1 MSKLTRITKLR
12 HRLFRD
18 FVWPNDLHS
27 FAQFN
32 VIYGWNG
39 CGKTTLSSLLL
50 LVEKKSALTE
60 GEVELELDGA
70 TRVAGSAFA
79 SAQLPQVRVF
89 NRDFINATLSQAGG
103 IAPIYF
109 FGEDSVE
116 KQAQVDKLRRDLGFA
131 NTEVTVAT
139 SGKKAADDKL
149 DEFCVAQAK
158 IIKVALTSANNTTYN
173 NYDKRS
179 FKRAVQALDAQSAA
193 VAILPDEQKAPLR
206 SHKDA
211 QPKPAIEKIPP
222 PSIDLVAL
230 TSEVDALV
238 GRSVVAQT
246 LDELK
251 ANNTLAAWVQ
261 QGLALHSGEHQ
272 SDTCRFCLR
281 PIEAARRAALE
292 AHFNDAYA
300 RFQKELA
307 ALLTKLQAAKQHA
320 DSLSLPDASRFYEA
334 LASEVTT
341 ANASVTSARSEA
353 EVALD
358 DLIARVE
365 ARRDDPFAPA
375 ATAAPTPSTSASLAK
390 AVAALNAIIEKHN
403 QTSAQFKASVDE
415 ACKKLESSYVAE
427 AHAEFVQLSEALTTA
442 NTALE
447 DTKAKPTG
455 IQTQIDELERAILE
469 HRRPADELTEELRA
483 YLGRDELRFELRG
496 TGYALTRGGQPVSH
510 LSEGERTAI
519 AFLYFLKSLQ
529 DKTFDMKN
537 GIVVIDDPVSSL
549 DANALFSAFGYMK
562 ERTKQAGQLFIFT
575 HSFPFFRLVKNWFH
589 HLPRQRSAQIDRRLG
604 RFFLLRSRRHTDG
617 SRTSELGPLDPLLQE
632 HESEYQ
638 YLFKRVYDEAH
649 RDDVVQLEHHYGLPN
664 VARRLIEAFL
674 AFRFPEMSGDLGPR
688 LDRVIFDNAKK
699 TRILRLLNTY
709 SHAGAISDPEH
720 DLSLLAETQPVLLDV
735 LELMK
740 TVDKGHYEGLVKL
753 VAPPVG
759 IPESDSQA
767 PLDESG
773 GDDARA
779 APGGSPSAAE
789 GVS

>member
-1 MSKLTRITKLR
+1 MKLTRITKLR
-12 HRLFRD
+12 HRVFRD
-18 FVWPNDLHS
+18 FAWPSDLHA
-27 FAQFN
+27 FGQFN
-32 VIYGWNG
+32 VVYGWNG
-39 CGKTTLSSLLL
+39 CGKTTLSSLLS
-50 LVEKKSALTE
+50 LVEKKTALTE
-60 GEVELELDGA
+60 GEVDLELDGA
-70 TRVAGSAFA
+70 TKVGGSAFA

-109 FGEDSVE
+109 LGEGSVE
-116 KQAQVDKLRRDLGFA
+116 KQARVDQLKKDLAFA
-131 NTEVTVAT
+131 NTEVM
-139 SGKKAADDKL
+139 AAQTEKTNADSKL
-149 DEFCVAQAK
+149 DDFCRDKAK
-158 IIKVALTSANNTTYN
+158 VIKELLTTGHSTAYN
-173 NYDKRS
+173 NYDKRP
-179 FKRAVQALDAQSAA
+179 FKRAIQALNAQSAETS
-193 VAILPDEQKAPLR
+193 VLTDEQKAPLR
-206 SHKDA
+206 SQKDA
-211 QPKPAIEKIPP
+211 QPKSDISKISA
-222 PSIDLVAL
+222 PSIDLAGL
-230 TSEVDALV
+230 TTEVEAVV

-246 LDELK
+246 LNELTTNAK
-251 ANNTLAAWVQ
+251 LAAWVQ
-261 QGLALHSGEHQ
+261 QGLVLHSGEHA
-272 SDTCRFCLR
+272 SNTCRFCQQPLQ
-281 PIEAARRAALE
+281 AMRRAELE
-292 AHFNDAYA
+292 AHFNDAFA
-300 RFQKELA
+300 TFQTDVA
-307 ALLTKLQAAKQHA
+307 ALLAKLKAAKQSA
-320 DSLSLPDASRFYEA
+320 GSLSLPDASRFYEA
-334 LASEVTT
+334 LTSEVAAASAKVST
-341 ANASVTSARSEA
+341 ALSETNA
-353 EVALD
+353 ALD
-358 DLIARVE
+358 TLIARVE
-365 ARRDDPFAPA
+365 AKRDNPFAPA
-375 ATAAPTPSTSASLAK
+375 ATAAPTATTPSSLADS
-390 AVAALNAIIEKHN
+390 VVALNAIVERHN
-403 QTSAQFKASVDE
+403 QTSAQFKVSVDE
-415 ACKKLESSYVAE
+415 ACKRLEASYVAE
-427 AHAEFVQLSEALTTA
+427 AHAEFVQLSEAVTTA

-447 DTKAKPTG
+447 DIRAKPAG
-455 IQTQIDELERAILE
+455 IQAQIDELERAILE

-483 YLGRDELRFELRG
+483 YLGRDELRFEVKG

-589 HLPRQRSAQIDRRLG
+589 HLPKQKSPQVERRLG

-688 LDRVIFDNAKK
+688 LDRVTFDSAKK

-709 SHAGAISDPEH
+709 SHAGAIADPEH

-740 TVDKGHYEGLVKL
+740 TVDRDHYEGLEKL
-753 VAPPVG
+753 VAPTGGP
-759 IPESDSQA
+759 PASAEQ
-767 PLDESG
+767 SG
-773 GDDARA
+773 AGAKHA
-779 APGGSPSAAE
+779 
-789 GVS
+789 VSEVA

>member
-1 MSKLTRITKLR
+1 MKLTRITKLR
-12 HRLFRD
+12 HRVFRD
-18 FVWPNDLHS
+18 FAWPSHLHA
-27 FAQFN
+27 FGQFN
-32 VIYGWNG
+32 VVYGWNG
-39 CGKTTLSSLLL
+39 CGKTTLSSLLS
-50 LVEKKSALTE
+50 LVEKKTALTE
-60 GEVELELDGA
+60 GEVELEFDGA
-70 TRVAGSAFA
+70 TRVGGSAFA
-79 SAQLPQVRVF
+79 SARLPQVRVF

-109 FGEDSVE
+109 LGEDSVE
-116 KQAQVDKLRRDLGFA
+116 KQARVDQLKKDLAFA
-131 NTEVTVAT
+131 NTEVM
-139 SGKKAADDKL
+139 AAQTEKTNADSKL
-149 DEFCVAQAK
+149 DDFCRDKAK
-158 IIKVALTSANNTTYN
+158 LIKELLTTGHSTAYN
-173 NYDKRS
+173 NYDKRP
-179 FKRAVQALDAQSAA
+179 FKRAVQALNAQSAETS
-193 VAILPDEQKAPLR
+193 VLTDEQKAPLR
-206 SHKDA
+206 SQKDA
-211 QPKPAIEKIPP
+211 QPKSDISKISA
-222 PSIDLVAL
+222 PSIDLAGL
-230 TSEVDALV
+230 TTEVEAIV

-246 LDELK
+246 LNELTTNAK
-251 ANNTLAAWVQ
+251 LAGWVQ
-261 QGLALHSGEHQ
+261 QGLVLHSGEHA
-272 SDTCRFCLR
+272 SNTCRFCQQPLQ
-281 PIEAARRAALE
+281 AMRRAALE
-292 AHFNDAYA
+292 AHFNDAFA
-300 RFQKELA
+300 TFQKDLA
-307 ALLTKLQAAKQHA
+307 ALLAKLKAAKQSA
-320 DSLSLPDASRFYEA
+320 GSLSLPDASRFYES
-334 LASEVTT
+334 LTSEVST
-341 ANASVTSARSEA
+341 ASAKVSTALSETN
-353 EVALD
+353 VALD
-358 DLIARVE
+358 ALIARVE
-365 ARRDDPFAPA
+365 AKRDNPFAPA
-375 ATAAPTPSTSASLAK
+375 ATAAPTATPPSSLAD
-390 AVAALNAIIEKHN
+390 AVVALNAIVERHN

-415 ACKKLESSYVAE
+415 ACKKLEASYVAE
-427 AHAEFVQLSEALTTA
+427 AHAEFVQLSDAVTTA

-447 DTKAKPTG
+447 DIKAKPAG
-455 IQTQIDELERAILE
+455 IQAQIDELERAILE

-483 YLGRDELRFELRG
+483 YLGRDEMRFEVKG

-589 HLPRQRSAQIDRRLG
+589 HLPKQKSPQVERRLG

-617 SRTSELGPLDPLLQE
+617 SRTSELGHLDPLLQE

-688 LDRVIFDNAKK
+688 LDRVTFDNAKK

-740 TVDKGHYEGLVKL
+740 TVDKDHYEGLEKL
-753 VAPPVG
+753 VAP
-759 IPESDSQA
+759 SDGPPSSAEQA
-767 PLDESG
+767 G
-773 GDDARA
+773 TGAKHA
-779 APGGSPSAAE
+779 ALEVA
-789 GVS
+789 

>member
-1 MSKLTRITKLR
+1 MKLTRITKLR
-12 HRLFRD
+12 HRVFRD
-18 FVWPNDLHS
+18 FAWPSDLHA
-27 FAQFN
+27 FGQFN
-32 VIYGWNG
+32 VVYGWNG
-39 CGKTTLSSLLL
+39 CGKTTLSSLLS
-50 LVEKKSALTE
+50 LVEKKTALTE

-70 TRVAGSAFA
+70 TKVGGSVFA

-109 FGEDSVE
+109 LGEDSVE
-116 KQAQVDKLRRDLGFA
+116 KQARVDQLKKDLAFA
-131 NTEVTVAT
+131 NTEVM
-139 SGKKAADDKL
+139 AAETEKTNADSKL
-149 DEFCVAQAK
+149 DDFCRDKAK
-158 IIKVALTSANNTTYN
+158 VIKELLTTGHSTAYN
-173 NYDKRS
+173 NYDKRP
-179 FKRAVQALDAQSAA
+179 FKRAVQALNAQSAETS
-193 VAILPDEQKAPLR
+193 VLTDEQKAPLR
-206 SHKDA
+206 SQKDA
-211 QPKPAIEKIPP
+211 QPKSDISKISA
-222 PSIDLVAL
+222 PSIDLAGL
-230 TSEVDALV
+230 TTEVEAIV

-246 LDELK
+246 LNELTTNAK
-251 ANNTLAAWVQ
+251 LAAWVQ
-261 QGLALHSGEHQ
+261 QGLVLHSGEQ
-272 SDTCRFCLR
+272 ASNICRFCQQPLQ
-281 PIEAARRAALE
+281 AMRRAELE
-292 AHFNDAYA
+292 AHFNDAFA
-300 RFQKELA
+300 TFQKDVA
-307 ALLTKLQAAKQHA
+307 ALLARLKAAKQSA
-320 DSLSLPDASRFYEA
+320 GSLSLPDASRFYEA
-334 LASEVTT
+334 LTSEVST
-341 ANASVTSARSEA
+341 ASAKVSTALSETNA
-353 EVALD
+353 ALD
-358 DLIARVE
+358 TLIARVE
-365 ARRDDPFAPA
+365 AKRDNAFAPA
-375 ATAAPTPSTSASLAK
+375 ATAAPTATTPSSLADS
-390 AVAALNAIIEKHN
+390 VVALNAIVERHN

-415 ACKKLESSYVAE
+415 ACKKLEASYVAE
-427 AHAEFVQLSEALTTA
+427 AHAQFVQLSEAVTTA

-447 DTKAKPTG
+447 DIKAKPAG
-455 IQTQIDELERAILE
+455 IQAQIDELERAILE
-469 HRRPADELTEELRA
+469 HRRPADELSEELRA
-483 YLGRDELRFELRG
+483 YLGRDELRFEVKG

-589 HLPRQRSAQIDRRLG
+589 HLPKQRSAQVERRLG

-688 LDRVIFDNAKK
+688 LDRVTFDNAKK

-735 LELMK
+735 LDLMK
-740 TVDKGHYEGLVKL
+740 AVDKEHYEGLEKL
-753 VAPPVG
+753 VAS
-759 IPESDSQA
+759 SDGLLSSAEQA
-767 PLDESG
+767 GTGAKHTALEV
-773 GDDARA
+773 A
-779 APGGSPSAAE
+779 
-789 GVS
+789 